1 MTDSRYPVV
10 LAAPGGQD
18 HDNHTDD
25 QRRWHHKQ
33 LDLIVRQWHDGAMST
48 ARKRY
53 AIAEENRRYWSGDH
67 RGRTGTPVTQNTPP
81 DIDTR
86 IPKGSAA

>member
-1 MTDSRYPVV
+1 
-10 LAAPGGQD
+10 
-18 HDNHTDD
+18 
-25 QRRWHHKQ
+25 
-33 LDLIVRQWHDGAMST
+33 MST